1 MNKLGLAK
9 QAIDNLF
16 SDTSVS
22 AERTKDALEEL
33 RDDIDMK
40 LDCLNI
46 DAARKRSTRLKL

>member
-1 MNKLGLAK
+1 MNRLGLAK
-9 QAIDNLF
+9 QAIENLF

-46 DAARKRSTRLKL
+46 DAARKRNKK